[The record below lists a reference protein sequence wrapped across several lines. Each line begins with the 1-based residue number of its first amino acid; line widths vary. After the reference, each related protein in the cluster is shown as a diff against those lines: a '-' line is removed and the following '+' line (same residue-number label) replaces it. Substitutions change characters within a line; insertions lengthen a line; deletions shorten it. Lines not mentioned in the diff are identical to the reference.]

1 MIQQPEVGNIPLS
14 NKTSVDVSIG
24 SDITVLTQ
32 TRVNITC
39 KVDGVPKPEITWLRD
54 AKPVKSD
61 TDSSLVLTI
70 TALEDAGQVTCV
82 AENMAGNA
90 TRSTDIHVIGKKA
103 GH

>member
-1 MIQQPEVGNIPLS
+1 MGNIPLS

-24 SDITVLTQ
+24 SDVTVLTQ
-32 TRVNITC
+32 TRINITC

-54 AKPVKSD
+54 AIPVKSD

-70 TALEDAGQVTCV
+70 RALEDAGQVTCV

-90 TRSTDIHVIGKKA
+90 SQSTDINVIGKKA
-103 GH
+103 GR